1 METSSLFTRLPVCE
15 LHMTPRPE
23 HLPVRAHPKVPKQ
36 GSRTDLETMV
46 RSNQESRSKGN
57 FVGMR
62 QVQGQAIKLAW
73 RLGLGWDTAIA
84 RQIHCDKAGPR
95 N

>member
-1 METSSLFTRLPVCE
+1 MLILLKKLFKIKAKNHVWRPLLLLLAFQYVK

-23 HLPVRAHPKVPKQ
+23 DLPVRAHPKVPKQ

-57 FVGMR
+57 FVVMR
-62 QVQGQAIKLAW
+62 QVQGQAIKLA
-73 RLGLGWDTAIA
+73 
-84 RQIHCDKAGPR
+84 
-95 N
+95 